1 MALNMTDFS
10 IYKRPF
16 RSQVHRAV
24 VPAVRTRDHL
34 DAREHCLIAYVN
46 TEKRQY
52 LHKLCGN

>member
-1 MALNMTDFS
+1 MTDFS